1 MSGTNSE
8 KEKSNWPEGNKIAII
23 DDAVGV
29 GVSIAYKKVDDN
41 VDEKSNLP
49 GNVKDEELLL

>member
-1 MSGTNSE
+1 M
-8 KEKSNWPEGNKIAII
+8 PEGNKIAII

>member
-1 MSGTNSE
+1 M
-8 KEKSNWPEGNKIAII
+8 II

-29 GVSIAYKKVDDN
+29 RVSIAYKKVDDN

-49 GNVKDEELLL
+49 GNVKDEELLLQSSEESELQWSKE